1 MPKLKQSPV
10 IYLSRADW
18 SNIVTAAIKRAGI
31 VVDVEKYE
39 AAMNWPQK
47 KLIGYPVVVDDSL
60 PSGEFLMLGFGPG
73 RSGYENQIKVI
84 IRNSAK
90 AVTG

>member
-1 MPKLKQSPV
+1 MPKPKQSPV

-31 VVDVEKYE
+31 VVDAVKH
-39 AAMNWPQK
+39 ATAMAYPHKQ
-47 KLIGYPVVVDDSL
+47 LIGYPVIIDESL
-60 PSGEFLMLGFGPG
+60 PAGEPMLLGFGPG

-90 AVTG
+90 TVTG

>member
-1 MPKLKQSPV
+1 M
-10 IYLSRADW
+10 
-18 SNIVTAAIKRAGI
+18 
-31 VVDVEKYE
+31 VDVEKYE
-39 AAMNWPQK
+39 AAMNWPLK
-47 KLIGYPVVVDDSL
+47 KLIGHLVIIDESL
-60 PSGEFLMLGFGPG
+60 PAGEPMLLGFGPG